1 MQKDLEKKYNK
12 KVNSLTDYFYLIDAE
27 LTELFELGSDL
38 ERMKFIQKQMNF
50 ILAHSFVAENEE
62 QKLYKLFI
70 SRMMNPVL

>member
-50 ILAHSFVAENEE
+50 ILAHSFVAEKEE